1 MIATKLIEKT
11 PDPCNAKKHYQSF
24 IRKKNIIIKNNYFS
38 TKNPNIA
45 DIKSITTEHPKT
57 LHKLSKT
64 IKQTEKVSSNSS
76 LYSDTKK
83 IEIFL
88 NEQK

>member
-1 MIATKLIEKT
+1 M
-11 PDPCNAKKHYQSF
+11 
-24 IRKKNIIIKNNYFS
+24 S
-38 TKNPNIA
+38 TKNTNIA
-45 DIKSITTEHPKT
+45 DIKSITTKHPKT
-57 LHKLSKT
+57 SHKLSKT

>member
-1 MIATKLIEKT
+1 M
-11 PDPCNAKKHYQSF
+11 
-24 IRKKNIIIKNNYFS
+24 IKNNYLS

-45 DIKSITTEHPKT
+45 DIKSITTEHPKNSQ
-57 LHKLSKT
+57 KLSKT

-76 LYSDTKK
+76 LYSYKKK